1 MKALGGVVVRWRKLI
16 LVGTLIGF
24 LAAGAY
30 GASVVDSLS
39 SGGFQDTEAE
49 SVIAA
54 EYLDAEFGVSTPA
67 MALIITTPSGTVDDP
82 AVIAT
87 GVEISRQ
94 LAAEEHVTG
103 TTSYWELGSPA
114 ALKSVDGTR
123 ALIFASVE
131 GTQNEVLTRS
141 GELAE
146 KYRGAADGIEV
157 LVGGTGPLF
166 AEMTETIESD
176 LATAEL
182 IAFPLTGILLVL
194 IFGSLVAASLPL
206 LMGGLA
212 IVGTLAILQVISG
225 VTEVSIFA
233 LNLTTALGLGLA
245 IDYSLFVVSR
255 FREELAL
262 GFAPHEAV
270 IRTTQTAGRTVL
282 FSAATVAASLSAM
295 LVFDLAFLRSF
306 GYAGIAVVAMAA
318 FGATIVLPAMLAIL
332 GQRIE
337 KGRVRKVKPVDT
349 GSGVW
354 HRIALAVMHRP
365 VRIAGVA
372 ILFLLVLG
380 LPFLR
385 VQLGQSDDR
394 VLPETANARIVGDIL
409 REDFTSFESTP
420 LDAVVPGL
428 PGDEASVVAYA
439 ETLSTVENVA
449 RVDSFSGTYIGG
461 ERVAE
466 PTLASARFS
475 NGADTYLSVIT
486 SVDSISPESE
496 VLVTAIRA
504 IETPFDVQIGGAA
517 ADFVDT
523 KASLFSSLPWAIL
536 IIATVTFVLLFLM
549 FGSVVVPLKAIVL
562 NILSLSATFG
572 ALVWIFQD
580 GNLSG
585 VIGFTSTGT
594 IDLTMPILIFVIAFG
609 LSMDYEVFLL
619 SRIKEEYDKTGD
631 NEASVALGL
640 EKTGRI
646 VTAAAILIAVVFI
659 AFATS
664 GVMTIQMFGIGMT
677 LAVLVDAFIVRA
689 TLVPAFMTLA
699 GSVNWWAPK
708 WMVRLHNRIGISE
721 SVELDPMPAPT
732 SDGVPSEA

>member
-1 MKALGGVVVRWRKLI
+1 VKALGSVIVRWRKLI
-16 LVGTLIGF
+16 LIATLVAF

-30 GASVVDSLS
+30 GASVADSLS
-39 SGGFQDTEAE
+39 SGGFEDTASE
-49 SVIAA
+49 SALA
-54 EYLDAEFGVSTPA
+54 DDYLESEFGVSAPS
-67 MALIITTPSGTVDDP
+67 MALVITTSTGSVDDP

-87 GVEISRQ
+87 GVGISQR
-94 LAAEEHVTG
+94 LAAEEGVTS
-103 TTSYWELGSPA
+103 TSSYWELGSPA
-114 ALKSVDGTR
+114 ALKSIDGTR
-123 ALIFASVE
+123 ALIFASVA
-131 GTQNEVLTRS
+131 GDQNDVLVRS

-146 KYRGAADGIEV
+146 KYRGTTDGVEV
-157 LVGGTGPLF
+157 LIGGTGPLF

-176 LATAEL
+176 LATAEA
-182 IAFPLTGILLVL
+182 IAFPLTGLLLVV

-212 IVGTLAILQVISG
+212 IVGTLAILQIISG
-225 VTEVSIFA
+225 MTEVSIFA

-255 FREELAL
+255 FREELGH

-318 FGATIVLPAMLAIL
+318 FGATVVLPAILAIL
-332 GQRIE
+332 GHRIE
-337 KGRVRKVKPVDT
+337 KGRVRKAKSVEAE
-349 GSGVW
+349 SGVW
-354 HRIALAVMHRP
+354 HRIATSVMKRP
-365 VRIAGVA
+365 VRTAGVA
-372 ILFLLVLG
+372 IAFLVVLG

-394 VLPETANARIVGDIL
+394 VLPATADARVVGDIL
-409 REDFTSFESTP
+409 RSDFTSFESTP
-420 LDAVVPGL
+420 LDAVIADVSGT
-428 PGDEASVVAYA
+428 DDSVVTYA
-439 ETLSTVENVA
+439 MALSAVNNVA
-449 RVDSFSGTYIGG
+449 RVDASSGTYIGG
-461 ERVAE
+461 DRVAD
-466 PTLASARFS
+466 PTLANARFS
-475 NGADTYLSVIT
+475 NGTDTYLSIVT
-486 SVDSISPESE
+486 SVDSISPEAE
-496 VLVTAIRA
+496 TLVADVRA
-504 IETPFDVQIGGAA
+504 IETPFEARIGGAA

-523 KASLFSSLPWAIL
+523 KASLFGSLPWALL

-549 FGSVVVPLKAIVL
+549 FGSLIVPLKAVVL

-580 GNLSG
+580 GNLAD
-585 VIGFTSTGT
+585 VIGFTSTGS

-619 SRIKEEYDKTGD
+619 SRIKEEYDITGD
-631 NEASVALGL
+631 NEASVAIGL

-699 GSVNWWAPK
+699 GSLNWWAPK
-708 WMVRLHNRIGISE
+708 WMVRLHDRIGISE
-721 SVELDPMPAPT
+721 SVELDPVPAPR
-732 SDGVPSEA
+732 SDGVLSEA

>member
-1 MKALGGVVVRWRKLI
+1 VKALGNAVVRWRKLI
-16 LVGTLIGF
+16 LIGTLLGF

-30 GASVVDSLS
+30 GASVADSLS
-39 SGGFQDTEAE
+39 SGGFQDTDSE
-49 SVIAA
+49 SAIAA

-67 MALIITTPSGTVDDP
+67 MALVITTAAGSVDDP
-82 AVIAT
+82 AVAAF

-94 LAAEEHVTG
+94 LAAEEGVTG

-114 ALKSVDGTR
+114 ALKSTDGTR

-131 GTQNEVLTRS
+131 GTQGEVLTRS

-146 KYRGAADGIEV
+146 EYRGTVDGIEV

-166 AEMTETIESD
+166 AEVTDTIERD
-176 LATAEL
+176 LATAEA
-182 IAFPLTGILLVL
+182 IAFPLTGILLVI

-225 VTEVSIFA
+225 LTEVSIFA

-255 FREELAL
+255 YREELAL
-262 GFAPHEAV
+262 GFAPHDAV
-270 IRTTQTAGRTVL
+270 VRTTQTAGRTVL

-318 FGATIVLPAMLAIL
+318 FGATIVLPAMLAVL
-332 GQRIE
+332 GHRIE
-337 KGRVRKVKPVDT
+337 KGRIRKLKPVNSE
-349 GSGVW
+349 SGIW

-365 VRIAGVA
+365 IRIAGIA
-372 ILFLLVLG
+372 ILFLIVLG

-394 VLPETANARIVGDIL
+394 ILPATANARIVGDIL

-420 LDAVVPGL
+420 LDAVIIGNRGSEPTV
-428 PGDEASVVAYA
+428 ASYA
-439 ETLSTVENVA
+439 AALSRVENVA
-449 RVDSFSGTYIGG
+449 RVDALSGTYVGG
-461 ERVAE
+461 TLVVE
-466 PTLASARFS
+466 PTPANARFS
-475 NGADTYLSVIT
+475 NGVDTYLSIVT
-486 SVDSISPESE
+486 SVDSISPEAE
-496 VLVTAIRA
+496 TLVAAVRA
-504 IETPFDVQIGGAA
+504 IETPFDVQVGGAA

-523 KASLFSSLPWAIL
+523 KASLFSSLPWAIF

-549 FGSVVVPLKAIVL
+549 FGSVVVPLKAVVL

-580 GNLSG
+580 GNLAG
-585 VIGFTSTGT
+585 FIGFTSTGS

-646 VTAAAILIAVVFI
+646 VTAAAVLIAVVFI

-699 GSVNWWAPK
+699 GSLNWWAPK
-708 WMVRLHNRIGISE
+708 WMVRLHGRIGISE
-721 SVELDPMPAPT
+721 SVELDPMPASA
-732 SDGVPSEA
+732 SDGVFSEA

>member
-1 MKALGGVVVRWRKLI
+1 MKALGGVIVRWRKLI
-16 LVGTLIGF
+16 LIGTLIGF

-30 GASVVDSLS
+30 GSSVVDSLS
-39 SGGFQDTEAE
+39 SGGFQDTKAE
-49 SVIAA
+49 SVVAA
-54 EYLDAEFGVSTPA
+54 EYLEAEFGVSTPA
-67 MALIITTPSGTVDDP
+67 MALIITTPTGTVDDA

-114 ALKSVDGTR
+114 ALKSIDGTR

-131 GTQNEVLTRS
+131 GNQSEVLTRS

-146 KYRGAADGIEV
+146 KYRGTSDGVEV

-176 LATAEL
+176 LAKAEM

-212 IVGTLAILQVISG
+212 IVGTLAVLQVISG
-225 VTEVSIFA
+225 MTEVSIFA

-318 FGATIVLPAMLAIL
+318 FGATIVLPAMLAVL
-332 GQRIE
+332 GRRIE
-337 KGRVRKVKPVDT
+337 KGRVRTVKPVDT

-354 HRIALAVMHRP
+354 HRIALAVMRRP

-372 ILFLLVLG
+372 ILLLLVLG
-380 LPFLR
+380 LPFSR
-385 VQLGQSDDR
+385 VQLGDSDDR
-394 VLPETANARIVGDIL
+394 VLPETSNARVVGDIL

-428 PGDEASVVAYA
+428 SGDEASVVAYA
-439 ETLSTVENVA
+439 EALSAVENVA
-449 RVDSFSGTYIGG
+449 RVDAFSGTYIGG

-466 PTLASARFS
+466 PTFANARFS

-486 SVDSISPESE
+486 SVGSASPEAE
-496 VLVTAIRA
+496 NLVTSVRA
-504 IETPFDVQIGGAA
+504 IDTPFDAQIGGAA

-523 KASLFSSLPWAIL
+523 KTSLFSSLPWAIL
-536 IIATVTFVLLFLM
+536 IIAIVTFILLFLM

-580 GNLSG
+580 GNLAG

-664 GVMTIQMFGIGMT
+664 GVKTIQMFGIGMT

-699 GSVNWWAPK
+699 GSLNWWAPK

-732 SDGVPSEA
+732 SDGVLSEA